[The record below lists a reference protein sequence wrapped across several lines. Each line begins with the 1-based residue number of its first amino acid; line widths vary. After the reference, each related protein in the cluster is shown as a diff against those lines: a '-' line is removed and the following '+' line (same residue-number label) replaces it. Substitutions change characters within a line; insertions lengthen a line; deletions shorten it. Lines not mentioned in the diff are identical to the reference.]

1 VNSIVVYLDP
11 MQGGGGSACSVKA
24 PFNIDNPH
32 AVSVVTLDDV
42 LALHGPNLVRQV
54 GELLALKL
62 RENTAVRAVLD
73 LALAQQNG
81 APSLPICFR
90 VGDPTAHGLGWE
102 ALVGNSAFLA
112 LDERWPIARIA
123 RGGVLEERPRRSFVS
138 PLRLVCVLSAV
149 QVDGMDE
156 WTAIHA
162 AVTQARQ
169 GGLAVKVTVFSG
181 QESVV
186 TTITDLG
193 DADITARPVPRPGGL
208 TGLVQEI
215 EGQQPHLLHLFC
227 HGTIANGVR
236 LLEIG
241 AAPDFDRN
249 DGTSSV
255 KVNVEELGRSVAR
268 AGAWGVVLN
277 TCRGAQAS
285 DESLTHAEQLVS
297 AGVPVAV
304 GMKRQVDVADAVAF
318 TSAFYPELFDTVGE
332 TVAKGPG
339 EQSLSWADL
348 LIRARRGLRD
358 LHGAD
363 PDTND
368 SWTMPVL
375 YGTPGGFS
383 LVVSAHDA
391 EESDVQRTIGET
403 GLVEGLVDAIASES
417 APTAFLDDL
426 RRVTPGG
433 LGV

>member
-11 MQGGGGSACSVKA
+11 LQGGGGSACSVKA

-32 AVSVVTLDDV
+32 AVSVVSLDEV
-42 LALHGPNLVRQV
+42 LALNGPNLVRQM
-54 GELLALKL
+54 GELLATKIC
-62 RENTAVRAVLD
+62 ENTAVKAALD
-73 LALAQQNG
+73 LALAQANG
-81 APSLPICFR
+81 SPSLPICFR
-90 VGDPTAHGLGWE
+90 VGDPVAHGLGWE
-102 ALVGNSAFLA
+102 ALVGNHAFLA

-123 RGGVLEERPRRSFVS
+123 RGGALEERPRRSLAL

-149 QVDGMDE
+149 QVDAIDE
-156 WTAIHA
+156 WTAIQA
-162 AVTQARQ
+162 AVTAARAAN
-169 GGLAVKVTVFSG
+169 LDVKVTVFSG

-186 TTITDLG
+186 TTINGLG
-193 DADITARPVPRPGGL
+193 DADITAQPVPPPGGP
-208 TGLVQEI
+208 TGLVQAI
-215 EGQQPHLLHLFC
+215 ESLEPHLLHLFC

-241 AAPDFDRN
+241 TAPDFDRD

-268 AGAWGVVLN
+268 AGAWAVVLN

-297 AGVPVAV
+297 AGVPAAV

-318 TSAFYPELFDTVGE
+318 TAAFYPELFDTIGA

-339 EQSLSWADL
+339 EQSFSWADL

-383 LVVSAHDA
+383 VVVPEPHAH
-391 EESDVQRTIGET
+391 ESDVQHTLAEA
-403 GLVEGLVDAIASES
+403 GLVDGLVDAIAPEG
-417 APTAFLDDL
+417 APPDFLDAL
-426 RRVTPGG
+426 RSVTPAA
-433 LGV
+433 LG

>member
-1 VNSIVVYLDP
+1 MTAIVVYLDP
-11 MQGGGGSACSVKA
+11 LQGGGSVCSVKA

-32 AVSVVTLDDV
+32 VVSVVTLDDV
-42 LALHGPNLVRQV
+42 LALNGPNLVRQV
-54 GELLALKL
+54 GELLAQKI
-62 RENTAVRAVLD
+62 RENTAVRAALD
-73 LALAQQNG
+73 MALAQQNG

-102 ALVGNSAFLA
+102 ALVGNNAFLA
-112 LDERWPIARIA
+112 LDDRWPIARIA
-123 RGGVLEERPRRSFVS
+123 RGGALEERPRRSFVP

-149 QVDGMDE
+149 QVDAMDE

-169 GGLAVKVTVFSG
+169 ANLAVKVTVFSG

-186 TTITDLG
+186 TTITGLG
-193 DADITARPVPRPGGL
+193 DADITALPVPPPGGP
-208 TGLVQEI
+208 TGLVQAI
-215 EGQQPHLLHLFC
+215 EGQEPHLLHLFC

-241 AAPDFDRN
+241 TAQDFDTN

-277 TCRGAQAS
+277 TCRGAQSS

-297 AGVPVAV
+297 AGVPAAV

-318 TSAFYPELFDTVGE
+318 TTAFYPELFDTVRE
-332 TVAKGPG
+332 TVAKGLG
-339 EQSLSWADL
+339 EQSFSWADL

-358 LHGAD
+358 LHGSN
-363 PDTND
+363 PDAND

-383 LVVSAHDA
+383 LVVTAHDA
-391 EESDVQRTIGET
+391 QETDVQHTIGEA
-403 GLVEGLVDAIASES
+403 GLVEGLVDAIAPEG
-417 APTAFLDDL
+417 APVEFLDEL
-426 RRVTPGG
+426 RLVAPSG
-433 LGV
+433 LGG

>member
-1 VNSIVVYLDP
+1 MSSIVVYLDP
-11 MQGGGGSACSVKA
+11 LQGGGGSACSVKA

-32 AVSVVTLDDV
+32 AVSVLTLDDV
-42 LALHGPNLVRQV
+42 LALNGPGLVRQV
-54 GELLALKL
+54 GQLLAQKI
-62 RENTAVRAVLD
+62 RENTAVSAALD
-73 LALAQQNG
+73 MALAQQNG

-90 VGDPTAHGLGWE
+90 VGDPAAHGLGWE
-102 ALVGNSAFLA
+102 ALVGNNAFLA

-123 RGGVLEERPRRSFVS
+123 RGGALEERPRRSYVS

-149 QVDGMDE
+149 QVDATDE
-156 WTAIHA
+156 WGAIHA
-162 AVTQARQ
+162 AVTQVRQ
-169 GGLAVKVTVFSG
+169 AGLAVKVSVFSG
-181 QESVV
+181 QEDVV
-186 TTITDLG
+186 TTVNGLG
-193 DADITARPVPRPGGL
+193 DADVTAQPVPPPGGP
-208 TGLVQEI
+208 TGLVQAI
-215 EGQQPHLLHLFC
+215 EAQEPHLLHLFC

-241 AAPDFDRN
+241 TALDFDN
-249 DGTSSV
+249 DNGTSSV

-297 AGVPVAV
+297 AGVPAAV

-318 TSAFYPELFDTVGE
+318 TSAFYPELLDTVRR

-358 LHGAD
+358 LHGSD
-363 PDTND
+363 PDSND
-368 SWTMPVL
+368 SWTLPVV

-383 LVVSAHDA
+383 LVVTADDKQ
-391 EESDVQRTIGET
+391 ETDVQHTIGET
-403 GLVEGLVDAIASES
+403 GLVEGLVDAIAPEG
-417 APTAFLDDL
+417 APPDFLDAL
-426 RRVTPGG
+426 RSVTPEAIGG
-433 LGV
+433 

>member
-1 VNSIVVYLDP
+1 MSSIVVYLDP
-11 MQGGGGSACSVKA
+11 LQGGGGSACSVKA

-32 AVSVVTLDDV
+32 AVSVLTLDDV
-42 LALHGPNLVRQV
+42 LLLNGPHLVRQV
-54 GELLALKL
+54 GQLLAEKI
-62 RENTAVRAVLD
+62 RENTAVKAALD

-81 APSLPICFR
+81 APSLTICFR
-90 VGDPTAHGLGWE
+90 VGDPAAHGLGWE
-102 ALVGNSAFLA
+102 ALVGNNAFLA

-123 RGGVLEERPRRSFVS
+123 RGGALEERPRRSYVS

-149 QVDGMDE
+149 QVDAMDE
-156 WTAIHA
+156 WNAIQA
-162 AVTQARQ
+162 AVVQARQ
-169 GGLAVKVTVFSG
+169 IGLAVKVSVFSG
-181 QESVV
+181 QEDVV
-186 TTITDLG
+186 TTITGLG
-193 DADITARPVPRPGGL
+193 DADITAQPVPPPGGPA
-208 TGLVQEI
+208 GLVQAI
-215 EGQQPHLLHLFC
+215 EAQEPHLLHLFC
-227 HGTIANGVR
+227 HGTIVNGVR

-241 AAPDFDRN
+241 TALDFDTD

-268 AGAWGVVLN
+268 AGTWGVVLN

-318 TSAFYPELFDTVGE
+318 TSAFYPQLFDSVGD
-332 TVAKGPG
+332 TVAKGSG
-339 EQSLSWADL
+339 EQSLNWADL

-375 YGTPGGFS
+375 YGTPGGFA
-383 LVVSAHDA
+383 LVVTANDKQ
-391 EESDVQRTIGET
+391 ETDVQHTIGET
-403 GLVEGLVDAIASES
+403 GLVEGLVDAIAPEG
-417 APTAFLDDL
+417 APPAFLDDL

-433 LGV
+433 LGG